1 MYRPDATH
9 AALPETHALATLLD
23 TCTDF
28 TASPL
33 VPEVSVFQARS
44 LVEIWEAAERLAG
57 RTMGAPFWAYAWPAG
72 VALARV
78 LLDHAA
84 WCRGA
89 RVLDIGAGGGIATLA
104 AARAGAACAVA
115 NDIDAWALATARIAA
130 DRQGLTIETLC
141 TDLTLEPS
149 AAAGYDVVIASDLA
163 YEKRVAP
170 RQRALLELARDA
182 GARVI
187 IADAGRTYFD
197 AEGLRELAA
206 YELAVP
212 HDLEGVSVR
221 CARVFEMSRD

>member
-9 AALPETHALATLLD
+9 AALPDVRALAHLLD

-28 TASPL
+28 TAPEL
-33 VPEVSVFQARS
+33 VPEVRVFQARS

-57 RTMGAPFWAYAWPAG
+57 RSMGAPFWAYAWPAG

-78 LLDHAA
+78 LLDHAD
-84 WCRGA
+84 WLRGA
-89 RVLDIGAGGGIATLA
+89 RVLDIGAGGGIAALA
-104 AARAGAACAVA
+104 AAHAGAAGVVA
-115 NDIDAWALATARIAA
+115 NDIDAWALATVGIAA
-130 DRQGLTIETLC
+130 DRQGLTVETLC
-141 TDLTLEPS
+141 GDLTLEPS
-149 AAAGYDVVIASDLA
+149 HAAGYDVVIASDLS

-170 RQRALLELARDA
+170 RQRALLELAHEA
-182 GARVI
+182 GARVV

-221 CARVFEMSRD
+221 VARVFEMSPG